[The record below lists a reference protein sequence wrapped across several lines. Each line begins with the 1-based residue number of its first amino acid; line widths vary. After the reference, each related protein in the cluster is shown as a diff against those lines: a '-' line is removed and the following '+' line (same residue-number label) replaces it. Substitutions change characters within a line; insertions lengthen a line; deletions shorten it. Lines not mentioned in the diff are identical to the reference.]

1 MSDEPESKPSESV
14 TPSEPVKSDV
24 PDELLQSLNRGLR
37 RKRSLLRQPDA
48 ELVKSESVKKSSGF
62 ESNKH
67 ESVTHHKTDD
77 QKLENSQ
84 TKIKPA
90 MSLDAIPEW
99 LRKLNSI
106 ELLLLTFSDVPYSH
120 DVFEQSLFL
129 LFRRGWRFGKI
140 RFYHY
145 FLLGPISWLSFWG
158 YFGRW
163 SYFVFLLR
171 WTVILAFPAVVIAAA
186 HKLGEVFGSQKVVLP
201 FAVIFTLAYILMHWF
216 GCREAFQPWRS
227 AYVLMKNHL
236 KIMFSKKVRR

>member
-1 MSDEPESKPSESV
+1 MSDESEPKTSEATAV
-14 TPSEPVKSDV
+14 TEPVKSEV
-24 PDELLQSLNRGLR
+24 PDELLKSLNRGLR
-37 RKRSLLRQPDA
+37 RKRSLLRQPEA
-48 ELVKSESVKKSSGF
+48 GLIKSEPAQRSSGM
-62 ESNKH
+62 ESH
-67 ESVTHHKTDD
+67 RYESETNQQSEDHKP
-77 QKLENSQ
+77 ENLQ
-84 TKIKPA
+84 NRVKPA

-99 LRKLNSI
+99 LRKLKSI

-145 FLLGPISWLSFWG
+145 FILGPISWLSFWG

-163 SYFVFLLR
+163 SYWIFLSR
-171 WTVILAFPAVVIAAA
+171 WTLILLFPAAVIALTY
-186 HKLGEVFGSQKVVLP
+186 KLGGVFGSENAVLP
-201 FAVIFTLAYILMHWF
+201 FAVIFVFAYILMHWF
-216 GCREAFQPWRS
+216 GCRESFQPWRS